1 MQEINRRCRM
11 MKNNLPPDF
20 EALFAEKVR
29 MDLKEDDRQHVMGH
43 TKANDHDAI
52 VQTKNSTKILID
64 NLAPTMLKREI
75 MRLVA
80 LEYRKAKADEG
91 ALYNL
96 ILDCAREQ
104 HHYFLIR
111 IRDKPKQTTQNKAPI
126 SRTSHT
132 QFIHHSRSLLLDLP
146 PDTHVTTT
154 LRHPVSVE
162 VVGGATL
169 VCRERVTLD
178 VQLRTAAGPV
188 NIMGNECLVLDEEE
202 DIFILAKGVLSSLGI
217 DVGAMIA
224 KLAEGAATDTD
235 GDDLTTHLAVEL
247 GVDVDS
253 DILNL
258 LSSWEHAALLEEDE
272 DCGLAHELYELAVQH
287 RDIWRNQ
294 LDYDP
299 PAVVETLLMKF
310 QVDAKPVTSK
320 ARPYP
325 QQKSD
330 YLRSYFT
337 ELEWLVRKGLNTN
350 EFRTTVDYTGAN
362 NLVIPLAEAMPDMK
376 TATTRVSGA
385 KYYARFD
392 NSKGFCQ
399 LALHLD
405 YQDQFSIVTED
416 GVLRKGVCCG
426 FRRAYTPETP
436 DPVVP
441 KHPPPQAP
449 VFTKQLSLGGIQGR
463 QAHSMHVNF
472 FNTLL
477 NLPPSARIQHKGT
490 QRNGCEWKSL
500 LANDLR
506 ELNWLLLV
514 AITFPLGVDRISSH
528 SYKIAPFGSYSP
540 HNVVPSSTNSFFE
553 LTSAQSEQLECVSCL
568 LQYSDYFCSHCSF
581 SYFWIRQSRSHI
593 LDVCLETDCLSLV
606 FGLLQSKAYDIYT
619 QTNTNHPACH
629 ECLVRAVGVR
639 QIRLLESNEKYGL
652 YWLEGHLNILNMLKF
667 WCAKKHLNI
676 TTRMIFYKVIV
687 NIFRTQANRIHCPTP
702 LCWILVLRRHSI
714 LWRLEEQSIDQFTFR
729 LVRKLRGAFQRLV
742 LLPVIWAI
750 RSLHGVK
757 MAPDGSTLT
766 GTRLSTLFKTIGKRH
781 DEDQLFVHQ
790 SMGITKLFVSSA
802 NWAKSAMKSSPTSS
816 N

>member
-29 MDLKEDDRQHVMGH
+29 MDLKEDDVEAR
-43 TKANDHDAI
+43 
-52 VQTKNSTKILID
+52 IL
-64 NLAPTMLKREI
+64 K
-75 MRLVA
+75 
-80 LEYRKAKADEG
+80 
-91 ALYNL
+91 
-96 ILDCAREQ
+96 
-104 HHYFLIR
+104 
-111 IRDKPKQTTQNKAPI
+111 
-126 SRTSHT
+126 
-132 QFIHHSRSLLLDLP
+132 FIHHSRSLLLDLP

-416 GVLRKGVCCG
+416 GVMRSSNASLRKGVCCG

>member
-29 MDLKEDDRQHVMGH
+29 MDLKEDDVEAR
-43 TKANDHDAI
+43 
-52 VQTKNSTKILID
+52 IL
-64 NLAPTMLKREI
+64 K
-75 MRLVA
+75 
-80 LEYRKAKADEG
+80 
-91 ALYNL
+91 
-96 ILDCAREQ
+96 
-104 HHYFLIR
+104 
-111 IRDKPKQTTQNKAPI
+111 
-126 SRTSHT
+126 
-132 QFIHHSRSLLLDLP
+132 FIHHSRSLLLDLP

-416 GVLRKGVCCG
+416 GVMRSSNASLRKGVCCG

-490 QRNGCEWKSL
+490 NGCEWKSL

-606 FGLLQSKAYDIYT
+606 FD
-619 QTNTNHPACH
+619 TNHPACH

>member
-29 MDLKEDDRQHVMGH
+29 MDLKEDDVEAR
-43 TKANDHDAI
+43 
-52 VQTKNSTKILID
+52 IL
-64 NLAPTMLKREI
+64 K
-75 MRLVA
+75 
-80 LEYRKAKADEG
+80 
-91 ALYNL
+91 
-96 ILDCAREQ
+96 
-104 HHYFLIR
+104 
-111 IRDKPKQTTQNKAPI
+111 
-126 SRTSHT
+126 
-132 QFIHHSRSLLLDLP
+132 FIHHSRSLLLDLP

-337 ELEWLVRKGLNTN
+337 ELEWLGLGLNTN

-416 GVLRKGVCCG
+416 GVMRSSNASLRKGVCCG

-490 QRNGCEWKSL
+490 NGCEWKSL

>member
-29 MDLKEDDRQHVMGH
+29 MDLKEDDVEAR
-43 TKANDHDAI
+43 
-52 VQTKNSTKILID
+52 IL
-64 NLAPTMLKREI
+64 N
-75 MRLVA
+75 
-80 LEYRKAKADEG
+80 
-91 ALYNL
+91 
-96 ILDCAREQ
+96 
-104 HHYFLIR
+104 
-111 IRDKPKQTTQNKAPI
+111 
-126 SRTSHT
+126 
-132 QFIHHSRSLLLDLP
+132 LLLDLP

-416 GVLRKGVCCG
+416 GVMRSSNASLRKGVCCG

>member
-29 MDLKEDDRQHVMGH
+29 MDLKEDDVEAR
-43 TKANDHDAI
+43 
-52 VQTKNSTKILID
+52 IL
-64 NLAPTMLKREI
+64 K
-75 MRLVA
+75 
-80 LEYRKAKADEG
+80 
-91 ALYNL
+91 
-96 ILDCAREQ
+96 
-104 HHYFLIR
+104 
-111 IRDKPKQTTQNKAPI
+111 
-126 SRTSHT
+126 
-132 QFIHHSRSLLLDLP
+132 FIHHSRSLLLDLP

-416 GVLRKGVCCG
+416 GVMRSSNASLRKGVCCG

-490 QRNGCEWKSL
+490 NGCEWKSL

-687 NIFRTQANRIHCPTP
+687 NIFRTQANRIHVTTSRKCPTP

>member
-29 MDLKEDDRQHVMGH
+29 MDLKEDDVEAR
-43 TKANDHDAI
+43 
-52 VQTKNSTKILID
+52 IL
-64 NLAPTMLKREI
+64 K
-75 MRLVA
+75 
-80 LEYRKAKADEG
+80 
-91 ALYNL
+91 
-96 ILDCAREQ
+96 
-104 HHYFLIR
+104 
-111 IRDKPKQTTQNKAPI
+111 
-126 SRTSHT
+126 
-132 QFIHHSRSLLLDLP
+132 FIHHSRSLLLDLP

-416 GVLRKGVCCG
+416 GVMRSSNASLRKGVCCG

-490 QRNGCEWKSL
+490 NGCEWKSL